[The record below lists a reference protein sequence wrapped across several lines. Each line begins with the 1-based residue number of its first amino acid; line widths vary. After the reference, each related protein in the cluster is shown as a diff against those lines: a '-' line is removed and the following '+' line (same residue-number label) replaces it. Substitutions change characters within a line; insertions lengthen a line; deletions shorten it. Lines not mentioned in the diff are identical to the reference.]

1 MLRVKRELNHIL
13 AHHCGKDLKQ
23 LELDSDRDNF
33 MTPQQAKEY
42 GIIDTVF
49 EKRGVESKPKH

>member
-1 MLRVKRELNHIL
+1 MLFRS
-13 AHHCGKDLKQ
+13 HCSKDLKQ
-23 LELDSDRDNF
+23 IEVDSDRDNF